1 MTASFG
7 PTPGTARDT
16 TPDATR
22 RIVLWGAPGSGK
34 SSYISTLVFYH
45 RQADDRRRLCVLPAN
60 AVTAEWVALRVKAM
74 RGDGPDERVQTRE
87 SKQLRFQLYDLPA
100 RAPAPPPFG
109 EDARRPSRWLGELDV
124 WDVPGDVYHAKPPA
138 ELLDAMLDAT
148 GIVLLIDPG
157 HRPPGGHA
165 AYYTSFFQDT
175 LAALALRLRRQLAGR
190 RDPRLD
196 AQNRLTIPVAI
207 CLTKADEHE
216 ALRIDADRLPQLRA
230 MLGESAGLLETSLTT
245 YTVIAIS
252 ALGRALERRDGRD
265 VLSGEPQPWNAIAP
279 LRWIFEHAA
288 APPPPRA
295 DARASD
301 DRFAPPPAPGHDRG
315 VVAGAGLPDPLG
327 APPAEVRP

>member
-1 MTASFG
+1 MTESYH
-7 PTPGTARDT
+7 
-16 TPDATR
+16 PDVPR
-22 RIVLWGAPGSGK
+22 RIVLWGATGAGK
-34 SSYISTLVFYH
+34 STYLSTLVFYH
-45 RQADDRRRLCVLPAN
+45 RQPADERRLCVLPAD
-60 AVTAEWVALRVKAM
+60 AVTAEWIARQVRALHGAGEDARA
-74 RGDGPDERVQTRE
+74 QTRE
-87 SKQLRFQLYDLPA
+87 ARELRFQLYDLPA
-100 RAPAPPPFG
+100 RAAPRF
-109 EDARRPSRWLGELDV
+109 DDAARRPSRRLGELTV
-124 WDVPGDVYHAKPPA
+124 WDVPGAAYDATPPA

-252 ALGRALERRDGRD
+252 ARGRALERRDGRD
-265 VLSGEPQPWNAIAP
+265 VLVGEPEPWNALRP
-279 LRWIFEHAA
+279 LRWVLER
-288 APPPPRA
+288 PPVPR
-295 DARASD
+295 
-301 DRFAPPPAPGHDRG
+301 PAVP
-315 VVAGAGLPDPLG
+315 LPDPSA
-327 APPAEVRP
+327 APTIEVARVVRPEVSA